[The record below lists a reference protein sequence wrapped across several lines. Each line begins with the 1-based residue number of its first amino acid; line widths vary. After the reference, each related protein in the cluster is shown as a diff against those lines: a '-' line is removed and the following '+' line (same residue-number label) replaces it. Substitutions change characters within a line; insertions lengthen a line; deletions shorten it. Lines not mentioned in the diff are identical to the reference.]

1 MGSSLSGDRQEA
13 AERQARFQVSEDSQ
27 PSPDAEVDPCMNC
40 LRVELGETVCY
51 TGICEECGETPPSL
65 QWMYPDGPP
74 GGYDNRRS
82 AGSRSSWGPGRRR
95 PFWLRSLR
103 SSSSDRPVSIPHASQ
118 SAARSRRLS
127 MDNTPTWG
135 VSPARIDRA
144 SFSHT
149 YRGQGVSEKDG
160 TCCVICL
167 SDFIPGNNVR
177 RLACLHLFHT
187 SCVDVWLINNRVCP
201 VCRVDVEAAA
211 AQFRTDWSG

>member
-1 MGSSLSGDRQEA
+1 MLYVYQDN
-13 AERQARFQVSEDSQ
+13 VLC
-27 PSPDAEVDPCMNC
+27 VDMI
-40 LRVELGETVCY
+40 LFVCECNVDCA
-51 TGICEECGETPPSL
+51 GICEECGETPPSL

-74 GGYDNRRS
+74 GGYDSRRTG
-82 AGSRSSWGPGRRR
+82 GSRSSWGPGRRR

-118 SAARSRRLS
+118 SAARRSVMSSFPSFPIISSIFRRLS
-127 MDNTPTWG
+127 MDSTPTWG

-149 YRGQGVSEKDG
+149 YRGQGVTEKDG

-187 SCVDVWLINNRVCP
+187 SCVDVWLINNR
-201 VCRVDVEAAA
+201 
-211 AQFRTDWSG
+211 SGQHQSSQES